1 MTPET
6 QLRLQPHAPPLLSTA
21 SWHSL
26 LPCPTTPRQ
35 ASQGR
40 WPLGCDSK
48 SLDLALYSIVRFGVR
63 QKHKTPSS
71 QSPILYLNYLL
82 ATCPAHVLQPNS
94 QTHRNTHCFWEPAT
108 HQHSVCLQTL
118 AWECR
123 DSYTHKHTCMLL
135 IAHTHMCTHSL
146 TRTPHFVNTPTT
158 LTKMHM
164 VPKYAPSLTLNRNS
178 PNLCTHKPMHT
189 KPMHTQHANA
199 YVDTHIHIYI
209 FSHTTLHVQSCAC
222 THTHH
227 RAQGF
232 SSPYMNPPDHVG
244 PGRI

>member
-6 QLRLQPHAPPLLSTA
+6 QLRLQPHALPLLSTA

-108 HQHSVCLQTL
+108 HQHSVCSVIL
-118 AWECR
+118 AE
-123 DSYTHKHTCMLL
+123 
-135 IAHTHMCTHSL
+135 
-146 TRTPHFVNTPTT
+146 P
-158 LTKMHM
+158 
-164 VPKYAPSLTLNRNS
+164 PSLAPGVLLAVSLQRR
-178 PNLCTHKPMHT
+178 LDFK
-189 KPMHTQHANA
+189 Q
-199 YVDTHIHIYI
+199 V
-209 FSHTTLHVQSCAC
+209 
-222 THTHH
+222 
-227 RAQGF
+227 GF
-232 SSPYMNPPDHVG
+232 KIGD
-244 PGRI
+244 